1 MLFNNLYNIFVCVQA
16 TSVQKAQSSP
26 PSTPATTAP
35 TTMPLVD
42 PATRPASSA
51 IQASTV
57 LVLVYHSLQGLARE
71 AGTAHWGLGLTSQL
85 SLAMTQGSPAT
96 ALLRASAASA
106 WSGHSAPKGLT
117 LRSPAQLGLTAA
129 RMGCPT
135 SQVLAKLAISAAVV
149 PPSPT
154 LSMKRL
160 ETSAHKATTALRVVV
175 PLRHA
180 WLERTPVSMAT
191 RTAVTAC
198 RARRV
203 STAQAR
209 VLLPLRVTAMWGGS
223 AQRA

>member
-1 MLFNNLYNIFVCVQA
+1 MCVQA

-42 PATRPASSA
+42 SATRPASSA

-57 LVLVYHSLQGLARE
+57 RVPVCRSLRGPARE
-71 AGTAHWGLGLTSQL
+71 AGTARWGLGLTSQL
-85 SLAMTQGSPAT
+85 SLATTQGSPAT

-106 WSGHSAPKGLT
+106 WWGRSAPKGLT

-129 RMGCPT
+129 RMGCPM
-135 SQVLAKLAISAAVV
+135 SQVLAKLAISAVVV

-154 LSMKRL
+154 PSTKRL
-160 ETSAHKATTALRVVV
+160 ETSARKATTALRVVV
-175 PLRHA
+175 PLKRA
-180 WLERTPVSMAT
+180 WLERTPVSTAT
-191 RTAVTAC
+191 RTAATAC

-203 STAQAR
+203 STAQAQ
-209 VLLPLRVTAMWGGS
+209 VLLPLRVTVMWGGS